1 MKKEINMKFDQTQYI
16 NFLTEYSIEELKDE
30 LDKNEV
36 YLSDIQAAIDTNT
49 NMINKFYDNPAYEH
63 LINMNIANCPD
74 NTEISL
80 IKFKIDLIKKELDKR
95 K

>member
-1 MKKEINMKFDQTQYI
+1 MKKEINMEFDQTKYI
-16 NFLTEYSIEELKDE
+16 DFLTECSIEDLKDE

-80 IKFKIDLIKKELDKR
+80 IKFKIDLITKELNTR